1 MKTYPFTP
9 DNTTCVQAFLDRRV
23 INDKMHAV
31 WNNTNYGKEYGEP
44 SRTVGF
50 TLQREEPFEGLAII
64 SFQIHKEAGQLIYVA
79 VARPC
84 KES

>member
-1 MKTYPFTP
+1 MKTYTFTP
-9 DNTTCVQAFLDRRV
+9 DNTTCVQAFLDRKV
-23 INDKMHAV
+23 ITNAMHAV

-50 TLQREEPFEGLAII
+50 TLQREVPFEGLAII

-84 KES
+84 EES